1 MYSTKEKICLS
12 NKLSSRSAAEKDLT
26 LLAVRVPSSPDIGR
40 YSRNP
45 SRYAEEI
52 LYALL
57 DVATAE
63 EIVAN
68 RRKKEMILPAQQQK
82 QQPKKQQPKKQQPK
96 KQQPKKQQPKKQQPK
111 KQQPK
116 KQQPST
122 KAEEP
127 VLNSAPAEG
136 TSDPKK
142 NDQS

>member
-12 NKLSSRSAAEKDLT
+12 NKLSSRSSAEKDLA
-26 LLAVRVPSSPDIGR
+26 LLAVRAPSSPDIGR

-45 SRYAEEI
+45 FRYAENI

-68 RRKKEMILPAQQQK
+68 RRKKEIIVPAQQPK
-82 QQPKKQQPKKQQPK
+82 QTKPKQPKKQQPKKQQPK
-96 KQQPKKQQPKKQQPK
+96 KQQPKKQQS
-111 KQQPK
+111 

-122 KAEEP
+122 KAAEP
-127 VLNSAPAEG
+127 VSTSAPAEG
-136 TSDPKK
+136 NSDPKK